1 MRTND
6 DPLAR
11 RARLVALEGMGV
23 LDLTGPHKVFLE
35 VCQRAFVS
43 ADVDSVVYVAVAL
56 SDNVSTHR
64 RFWLCD
70 QKPLGPM

>member
-1 MRTND
+1 MTTND

-11 RARLVALEGMGV
+11 RALFVAFEGMGV
-23 LDLTGPHKVFLE
+23 LDLTGPHTVFLE
-35 VCQRAFVS
+35 VCQRAFAS
-43 ADVDSVVYVAVAL
+43 ADVDSVVCVAAAL

-64 RFWLCD
+64 RFWLRD